1 MRPIAELARE
11 HGVSAPSIY
20 LWVARGWLPAS
31 LVDRTSRPLRID
43 GEGFA
48 QMLKRGELPRR
59 HRSCARKNDPV
70 AEFSAKVAA
79 VLLEVAA

>member
-48 QMLKRGELPRR
+48 QMLSGVSCRADTGAVPVKTILLRNSPRR
-59 HRSCARKNDPV
+59 LPQSCWR
-70 AEFSAKVAA
+70 
-79 VLLEVAA
+79 